1 MDAFEGRRKRRRRE
15 RGRWKK
21 KEKKNGEESEGRNVV
36 VRRKRRREQD
46 EEEDEDETAQR
57 VKKKRRE
64 ADWTGIVGERGR
76 VRSGREEEGKGLEW
90 RDKEGLRTGA
100 ESGEAVENQR
110 TATPHRDGRGSQSSA
125 HLRSARVSCSVE
137 NRLRQGV

>member
-1 MDAFEGRRKRRRRE
+1 MKEEEKEEEGKEVDGKRKKKKLRRKRRKKRRRQE
-15 RGRWKK
+15 E
-21 KEKKNGEESEGRNVV
+21 EKTA
-36 VRRKRRREQD
+36 RRREQD
-46 EEEDEDETAQR
+46 EKEDEDETAQR

>member
-1 MDAFEGRRKRRRRE
+1 MLRKKRVRRRE
-15 RGRWKK
+15 RD
-21 KEKKNGEESEGRNVV
+21 
-36 VRRKRRREQD
+36 EQD
-46 EEEDEDETAQR
+46 EEDEDETAQR

-76 VRSGREEEGKGLEW
+76 VRSRREEEEKRLEW

-100 ESGEAVENQR
+100 GSGEAVENQR

-137 NRLRQGV
+137 NRLHQGV